1 MCIFCKIV
9 NNEIPNNTV
18 LENDEFLCF
27 HDINPAA
34 KIHVLIIPKK
44 HYDSFDVI
52 KPELM
57 SNMTKFIHEVADKL
71 GVRESGYRIIT
82 NIGDHGGQE
91 VHHLHIH
98 LLAGEYVGRLVGAKK

>member
-9 NNEIPNNTV
+9 NKDIPNNTV
-18 LENDEFLCF
+18 LESDEFLCF
-27 HDINPAA
+27 HDISPAA

-57 SNMTKFIHEVADKL
+57 TNMTKFIHEVASQL

-82 NIGDHGGQE
+82 NIGNHGGQE
-91 VHHLHIH
+91 VQHLHMH
-98 LLAGEYVGRLVGAKK
+98 LLAGEYVGKLVGDKK

>member
-1 MCIFCKIV
+1 MCLFCKIIDG
-9 NNEIPNNTV
+9 EIPNNTV

-52 KPELM
+52 PAQLM
-57 SNMTKFIHEVADKL
+57 ANMTEFIHKVADKL
-71 GVRESGYRIIT
+71 GVREDGYRLIT
-82 NIGDHGGQE
+82 NIKDHGGQE
-91 VHHLHIH
+91 VHHLHMH

>member
-1 MCIFCKIV
+1 MCLFCKIIDG
-9 NNEIPNNTV
+9 EIPNKTV
-18 LENDEFLCF
+18 LENEEFLCF

-57 SNMTKFIHEVADKL
+57 ANMTKFIHEVADKL
-71 GVRESGYRIIT
+71 GVRENGYRLIT
-82 NIGDHGGQE
+82 NIKEHGGQE
-91 VHHLHIH
+91 VNHLHMH